1 MVDTATPQ
9 THSDAD
15 WMARAVELAARARG
29 WTSPNPMVGAV
40 VVRDGAVVSE
50 GWHERAGEAHA
61 EVVALDD
68 AGNAAQGADIYV
80 TLEPCSHR
88 GRTPPCVDGI
98 IASGIRRVVCAHLDP
113 DPRVNGR
120 GVARLREAGIAVE
133 VGVGEQQARRL
144 NEHYL
149 HWKRTGR
156 PWVTLKWAQTLD
168 GQVATGTGS
177 SQWITGEAARK
188 DAHRQRSEHDA
199 VLVGIGTALA
209 DDPALDVRHVDGHQP
224 AHIVLDPSLEL
235 PDSARL
241 VVPDRTTIVCG
252 EDASTAKAKGWER
265 RGVRVVR
272 VPNDG
277 GNLDLDA
284 TLTAL
289 GAMDI
294 LGVLVEGGPTVA
306 TALIRAG
313 LVNRVIAYIAPKIAG
328 TGRAAVGDL
337 ATELIGN
344 ALQLRDAECTP
355 HGDDWRVTGL
365 LGDD

>member
-1 MVDTATPQ
+1 
-9 THSDAD
+9 
-15 WMARAVELAARARG
+15 
-29 WTSPNPMVGAV
+29 MVGAV
-40 VVRDGAVVSE
+40 VVHDGTVVGE

-68 AGNAAQGADIYV
+68 AGGAAQGADIYV
-80 TLEPCSHR
+80 TLEPCSHH

-113 DPRVNGR
+113 DPRVNGC
-120 GVARLREAGIAVE
+120 GAAHLREAGIAVE

-168 GQVATGTGS
+168 GQVATTAGS
-177 SQWITGEAARK
+177 SQWITGEAARR
-188 DAHRQRSEHDA
+188 DAHRQRSWHDA

-209 DDPALDVRHVDGHQP
+209 DNPALDVRHVDGHQP

-241 VVPDRTTIVCG
+241 VVPDRTSIVCG
-252 EDASTAKAKGWER
+252 EDASDARAEAWKQ
-265 RGVRVVR
+265 RGVRIVR
-272 VPNDG
+272 VANDG
-277 GNLDLDA
+277 GTLDLDA
-284 TLTAL
+284 TLVAL
-289 GAMDI
+289 GELD
-294 LGVLVEGGPTVA
+294 VLSVFVEGGPTVA

-313 LVNRVIAYIAPKIAG
+313 LVNRAIAYIAPKIVGA
-328 TGRAAVGDL
+328 GRAAVGDL
-337 ATELIGN
+337 GTELIGD
-344 ALQLRDAECTP
+344 ALRLREAEGTSL
-355 HGDDWRVTGL
+355 GDDWRVTGL
-365 LGDD
+365 LGDG